1 MPCVQEFAQICMA
14 IMQKFGSWL
23 LTRFSDISLHM
34 SAVGT
39 NSHSIYI
46 QERMLEKRCGTLPYV
61 APEVL
66 MRPYHAEPADVWSC
80 GIILVAMLAGGE
92 QCFEVPVRCGFR
104 EHCLMHVVGMAV

>member
-1 MPCVQEFAQICMA
+1 
-14 IMQKFGSWL
+14 
-23 LTRFSDISLHM
+23 M

-39 NSHSIYI
+39 NSHSICI

-104 EHCLMHVVGMAV
+104 EHCLMHVNSGGHGSMTFSFQVLACFLI

>member
-1 MPCVQEFAQICMA
+1 
-14 IMQKFGSWL
+14 
-23 LTRFSDISLHM
+23 M
-34 SAVGT
+34 SAVDT

-92 QCFEVPVRCGFR
+92 QCFEVPVRCGCR
-104 EHCLMHVVGMAV
+104 KHCLMHVNSGGHGSMTFGLQVFACFLK